1 MKNNFSISP
10 RILSHLGEELIK
22 NENIALL
29 ELVKNSY
36 DACSKTCDVKFFLDK
51 DEKLEKILIKDD
63 GIGMDRDVIENAWLT
78 IGTDYKKKRI
88 KVNECGRVPLGEK
101 GIGRLG
107 VHKLGNKITVI
118 SKKENGKEL
127 KLKIDWKRL
136 DIAKEIEDFKVDI
149 QESKNSNIIDK
160 SGTHIIIEDLKQEWT
175 STKIREIYRSLNTLN
190 NPFSSEK
197 EIFQVNVL
205 ANSKKIFEKLP
216 TFKEIKNNAMY
227 QCSCKMEGFNI
238 TEFKYS
244 FIPWE
249 SLKKIDRGREINFL
263 DVHYR
268 ELTNKDTKERI
279 NLDSLEIGPIE
290 FELLIFE
297 KDANILNYTNLE
309 KASLNE
315 YLKANSGIKI
325 YRDNIRVNDYGENEN
340 DWLGLNLKRLNQV
353 GGNIST
359 NIVIGSVKLDRL
371 KSSALIEKTN
381 REGFIE
387 NTAYEGFTNAINY
400 ALSLFVKERNIDKLL
415 LVNLYKEYKHI
426 EPVLYEL
433 NNAIEIINNEII
445 DDLELKNKLLAN
457 LNRVNIEYKDV
468 KDKLLKSAN
477 AGLNLSVAI
486 HEIEKLISSLQSCI
500 TNDDKIRALELSI
513 KLDKIVTGYS
523 VMIKKSSMKI
533 IYLSKII
540 NTALDNY
547 SFRFSDHRIDVKV
560 NYKDKSL
567 EGYFS
572 ETESTSIITNILD
585 NSIYW
590 LSFARKEDRQISIWV
605 TDEISGYHSII
616 ISDNGPGFNMPFD
629 VATEVFVTGKPH
641 SIGSGL
647 GLHIAKE
654 MMYSMG
660 GKLKYFD
667 KKDISFPKEIESNK
681 ITNAIIGLCFKI
693 DKDKN

>member
-1 MKNNFSISP
+1 MKHNFSISP

-36 DACSKTCDVKFFLDK
+36 DACSKKCDVNFFLNK
-51 DEKLEKILIKDD
+51 DEQLEKIVIQDD
-63 GIGMDRDVIENAWLT
+63 GFGMDKEIIENAWLT
-78 IGTDYKKKRI
+78 IGTDYKKTRI
-88 KVNECGRVPLGEK
+88 KINECGRVPLGEK

-118 SKKENGKEL
+118 SKKENTKEL
-127 KLKIDWKRL
+127 KLEIDWKKL
-136 DIAKEIEDFKVDI
+136 DIVNKIEDFKI
-149 QESKNSNIIDK
+149 NLKESEKSRIFQK
-160 SGTHIIIEDLKQEWT
+160 SGTQIIIEDLKQDW
-175 STKIREIYRSLNTLN
+175 SRTKIREIYRSLNTLN
-190 NPFSSEK
+190 SPFSSEEEK
-197 EIFQVNVL
+197 FQVNVL
-205 ANSKKIFEKLP
+205 TNSKKIFENLP
-216 TFKEIKNNAMY
+216 TFKEIKENAMY
-227 QCSCKMEGFNI
+227 QCYCKMDSFRI
-238 TEFKYS
+238 IDFKYS
-244 FIPWE
+244 FIPWK
-249 SLKKIDRGREINFL
+249 SLTKLDKGRNVCSL
-263 DVHYR
+263 DAQYQ
-268 ELTNKDTKERI
+268 ELIYKDTNERI
-279 NLDSLEIGPIE
+279 NLDSLGIGPIE

-297 KDANILNYTNLE
+297 KDANILNYMNLE
-309 KASLNE
+309 KTSLNE

-359 NIVIGSVKLDRL
+359 NIIIGSIKLDRL
-371 KSSALIEKTN
+371 KSFSLIEKTN

-387 NTAYEGFTNAINY
+387 NAAYKGFINAISY

-433 NNAIEIINNEII
+433 NNAIELINNEII
-445 DDLELKNKLLAN
+445 NDLELKNKLLTN
-457 LNRVNIEYKDV
+457 LNRVSIEYRDV

-486 HEIEKLISSLQSCI
+486 HEIEKLISSLKGCI
-500 TNDDKIRALELSI
+500 ANDDKIKVLELSI

-523 VMIKKSSMKI
+523 IMIKKSSMKI
-533 IYLSKII
+533 ISLSKII
-540 NTALDNY
+540 NTAIDNY
-547 SFRFSDHRIDVKV
+547 SFRFSDHKIDVMV
-560 NYKDKSL
+560 NYKNNDLK
-567 EGYFS
+567 GYCS

-590 LSFARKEDRQISIWV
+590 LSFARKENRKISIWV
-605 TDEISGYHSII
+605 TDEISGYHTII

-654 MMYSMG
+654 MMSSMG
-660 GKLKYFD
+660 GKLMYFE
-667 KKDISFPKEIESNK
+667 KNDISFPSEIESNN

-693 DKDKN
+693 EKD

>member
-1 MKNNFSISP
+1 MKSNFSISP

-36 DACSKTCDVKFFLDK
+36 DACSETCDVKFFLNK
-51 DEKLEKILIKDD
+51 EEKLEKIVIKDN
-63 GIGMDRDVIENAWLT
+63 GIGMDRDIIENAWLT

-88 KVNECGRVPLGEK
+88 SVNQCGRVPLGEK

-118 SKKENGKEL
+118 TKKEESKEL
-127 KLKIDWKRL
+127 KLEIDWEKL
-136 DIAKEIEDFKVDI
+136 SSATEIEDFKVNI
-149 QESKNSNIIDK
+149 KESEKSNIIKK
-160 SGTHIIIEDLKQEWT
+160 SGTQIIIENLKKDWT
-175 STKIREIYRSLNTLN
+175 HSKIREIYRSLNTLN
-190 NPFSSEK
+190 SPFSSEK
-197 EIFQVNVL
+197 EKFKVNVL
-205 ANSKKIFEKLP
+205 TNSKKLFDNLP
-216 TFKEIKNNAMY
+216 TFKEIRNNAMY
-227 QCSCKMEGFNI
+227 QCYCKMENFKI

-249 SLKKIDRGREINFL
+249 SLKKVDKGREINSL
-263 DVHYR
+263 DENYS
-268 ELTNKDTKERI
+268 ELIYKNKNERI
-279 NLDSLEIGPIE
+279 NLDSLGIGPIE

-309 KASLNE
+309 RTSLNE

-359 NIVIGSVKLDRL
+359 NIVIGSVKLNRL
-371 KSSALIEKTN
+371 SSTSLIEKTN

-387 NTAYEGFTNAINY
+387 NAAYEGFVDVVNY
-400 ALSLFVKERNIDKLL
+400 ALSLFVKERNIDKTL
-415 LVNLYKEYKHI
+415 LVNLYKKYKHI

-433 NNAIEIINNEII
+433 NNAIEIVSDMDI
-445 DDLELKNKLLAN
+445 DNIDIKNKLLRN
-457 LNRVNIEYKDV
+457 LNRVNFEYKEV
-468 KDKLLKSAN
+468 KEKFLKSAN

-486 HEIEKLISSLQSCI
+486 HEIEKLLSSLKGSLSN
-500 TNDDKIRALELSI
+500 NDNTKALELSTA
-513 KLDKIVTGYS
+513 LDKIVRGYS
-523 VMIKKSSMKI
+523 VMIKKSSMRKTP
-533 IYLSKII
+533 LSKITNI
-540 NTALDNY
+540 AIDNY
-547 SFRFSDHRIDVKV
+547 SFRFRDHKIDVKV
-560 NYKDKSL
+560 NFKDKNL
-567 EGYFS
+567 KGYFS
-572 ETESTSIITNILD
+572 ETESTSILTNILD

-590 LSFARKEDRQISIWV
+590 LSFARKEDRKISIWV

-654 MMYSMG
+654 MMISMK
-660 GKLKYFD
+660 GKLMFFEKE
-667 KKDISFPKEIESNK
+667 DICFPKEILSEE
-681 ITNAIIGLCFKI
+681 ITSAIVGLCFKI
-693 DKDKN
+693 DKD